1 MSEHP
6 LNIEVRLVNSNS
18 NSSNNGKEEL
28 IMELKQNMPKVV
40 YNCRAF
46 VPENSSLR
54 EKVDRIVIDCDTQPH
69 GTQLKTFDEHLDSAN
84 YHFYTAKKFGV
95 MAEEIALENESGNSG
110 ENAIGSYQWELPAM
124 EFEGLWESLLYGS
137 DDCPKKEVL
146 NFIKTSLEFA
156 CHDVEPTIIPQNR
169 LILLNGPPGTGKTT
183 LCKAMAQKSAIRM
196 GIQYKR
202 ALLVEVN
209 SHSLFSK
216 WFSESGKLIQ
226 KLFTRIEELAERA
239 DWLIFVL
246 IDEVESLTMGRE
258 AAFSGNDPTD
268 SVRAVN
274 AVLTQLDKIKRHQN
288 VYILCTSNIE
298 RALDSAFMDRVG
310 LVRHISFPE
319 EPAIIAILQ
328 NCTEEMSRVGL
339 LEIPPGWAE
348 EEGQRKL
355 QEISRHSAI
364 GKFSGRALRKL
375 PALAYSS
382 ASQSGAKKPIQLG
395 IFLDCLAKVAERE
408 KNTRKPMATF
418 NGNGPAQISNSN

>member
-18 NSSNNGKEEL
+18 PNNGKEEL
-28 IMELKQNMPKVV
+28 IMELKQNMPEMV

-46 VPENSSLR
+46 APENSNLR

-183 LCKAMAQKSAIRM
+183 LCK
-196 GIQYKR
+196 
-202 ALLVEVN
+202 
-209 SHSLFSK
+209 
-216 WFSESGKLIQ
+216 
-226 KLFTRIEELAERA
+226 
-239 DWLIFVL
+239 
-246 IDEVESLTMGRE
+246 
-258 AAFSGNDPTD
+258 
-268 SVRAVN
+268 
-274 AVLTQLDKIKRHQN
+274 
-288 VYILCTSNIE
+288 
-298 RALDSAFMDRVG
+298 
-310 LVRHISFPE
+310 
-319 EPAIIAILQ
+319 IA
-328 NCTEEMSRVGL
+328 
-339 LEIPPGWAE
+339 
-348 EEGQRKL
+348 
-355 QEISRHSAI
+355 
-364 GKFSGRALRKL
+364 
-375 PALAYSS
+375 
-382 ASQSGAKKPIQLG
+382 
-395 IFLDCLAKVAERE
+395 
-408 KNTRKPMATF
+408 
-418 NGNGPAQISNSN
+418 